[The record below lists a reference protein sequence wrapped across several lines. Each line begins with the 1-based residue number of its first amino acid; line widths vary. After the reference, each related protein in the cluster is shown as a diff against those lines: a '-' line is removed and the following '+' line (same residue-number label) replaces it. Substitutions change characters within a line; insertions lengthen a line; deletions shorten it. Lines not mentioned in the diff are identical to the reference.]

1 MKEDEDNI
9 QDEAGHL
16 WGKIPARWKDNPS
29 VNDNFLVFLCHNIQL
44 NTMQLLTHWA
54 RGKNQ

>member
-9 QDEAGHL
+9 QDETGHL
-16 WGKIPARWKDNPS
+16 WGKILARWKINPS
-29 VNDNFLVFLCHNIQL
+29 VNDIFLVLCLSIEL
-44 NTMQLLTHWA
+44 NAMQMFTHWA